1 MATEWVYIVIE
12 EVIIQVQY
20 LIPLNQRHK
29 KYNTFCSK
37 MSNLTP
43 IMVLGTSIVM
53 LGTNS

>member
-1 MATEWVYIVIE
+1 MATESVYIVIE

-29 KYNTFCSK
+29 KYNTFRSK

-53 LGTNS
+53 LGTSS